1 MSTPVTINT
10 AAIQYA
16 SGTTECHC
24 VISAVTVAGPT
35 TVTQVVPLDSTTLA
49 ADWTD
54 ADLCAAVAAS
64 LGVPVEDV
72 SVAVYTPPPA
82 PPEPTP
88 EPVVT
93 PEPTPVEGV

>member
-24 VISAVTVAGPT
+24 VITAATVVGPT
-35 TVTQVVPLDSTTLA
+35 TVTQVVVLDSTTLA

-54 ADLCAAVAAS
+54 ADLCEAVAAE
-64 LGVPVEDV
+64 LDVPAADV
-72 SVAVYTPPPA
+72 SVAVVPPA
-82 PPEPTP
+82 PAP
-88 EPVVT
+88 T
-93 PEPTPVEGV
+93 PEPTPVVVPEPVEGV